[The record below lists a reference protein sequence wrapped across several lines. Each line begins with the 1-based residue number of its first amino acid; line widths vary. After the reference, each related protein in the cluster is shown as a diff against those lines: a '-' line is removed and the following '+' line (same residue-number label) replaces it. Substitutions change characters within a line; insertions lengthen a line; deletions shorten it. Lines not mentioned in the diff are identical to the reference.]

1 MDTLAILLT
10 IFAVLI
16 FILLVYFVFL
26 KIFKTK
32 KVDSDS
38 VKISNKGINNNTK
51 EKTKKPKSSYSKLNL
66 IEKTKG
72 DLDKFEENLY
82 KKDSSVGLILG
93 ARGSGKSALG
103 MRIAEN
109 FVSKTEK
116 NICTIGFNKGEIPS
130 YIKIIE
136 DVEQIPNNS
145 FVLIDEGGIFF
156 SSRDFMNNANKLV
169 SKLILIARHK
179 DLSILF
185 ITQNSSNID
194 VNIIRQSDYLML
206 KPSSLLQ
213 LDFERAKVK
222 IIYEEIKNGFEKY
235 KSENG
240 LFYIYSTDFTGFVT
254 NGLSS
259 FWNTKISKSMGKKN
273 ISKKQDL

>member
-1 MDTLAILLT
+1 MDTWTIILT
-10 IFAVLI
+10 IIAVLV
-16 FILLVYFVFL
+16 FIALVYFVFL
-26 KIFKTK
+26 KIFRTK
-32 KVDSDS
+32 NLNSE
-38 VKISNKGINNNTK
+38 TK
-51 EKTKKPKSSYSKLNL
+51 EISIKDNNEKIKKPKSIYVKLNL

-109 FVSKTEK
+109 FVSKTNK
-116 NICTIGFNKGEIPS
+116 DICAIGFNKGEIPS
-130 YIKIIE
+130 YIRTIE

-156 SSRDFMNNANKLV
+156 SSRDSMNSANKLV

-213 LDFERAKVK
+213 LDFERAKIK
-222 IIYEEIKNGFEKY
+222 LIYDEIKIGFEKY
-235 KSENG
+235 KSEKG
-240 LFYIYSTDFTGFVT
+240 LLYIYSTDFSGFVT

-259 FWNTKISKSMGKKN
+259 FWNSKISKSMGKKD
-273 ISKKQDL
+273 ISKKQNL